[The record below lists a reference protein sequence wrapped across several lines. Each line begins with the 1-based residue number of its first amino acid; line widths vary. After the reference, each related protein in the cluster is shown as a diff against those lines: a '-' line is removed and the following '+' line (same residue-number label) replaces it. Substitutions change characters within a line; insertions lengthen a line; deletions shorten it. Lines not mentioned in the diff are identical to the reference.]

1 MFGASNVI
9 DAHDLAP
16 VDDLRFQSKLDSWM
30 TTALIAAPSPLT
42 KESRVGQ
49 GRIRGGAERT
59 SSDIFHRSSHS
70 NFFSLSF
77 SKPGKSRGKVRDTK
91 IKPHLPNVKL

>member
-1 MFGASNVI
+1 MFCASNVI
-9 DAHDLAP
+9 GAHDLAP

-59 SSDIFHRSSHS
+59 SSDIFPPVDSLE
-70 NFFSLSF
+70 FFF
-77 SKPGKSRGKVRDTK
+77 CFPFPNRGKVPAFATE
-91 IKPHLPNVKL
+91 PP